1 LAKKANEKL
10 YQTVKIKADVRYIVS
25 TFEIEEI
32 KIIELEDYEVQSNTE
47 LFNNLRS
54 SLGKY
59 SNKYI
64 VL

>member
-1 LAKKANEKL
+1 LAKKAAEKL

-25 TFEIEEI
+25 IFEIEEI

-54 SLGKY
+54 LLEKY
-59 SNKYI
+59 SNKYN